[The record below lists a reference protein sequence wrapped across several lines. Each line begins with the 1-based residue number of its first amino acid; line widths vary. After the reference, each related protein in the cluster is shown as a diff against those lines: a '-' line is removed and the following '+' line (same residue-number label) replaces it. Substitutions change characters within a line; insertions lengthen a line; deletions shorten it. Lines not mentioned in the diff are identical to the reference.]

1 MVGAVVV
8 SPTGEVL
15 GEGYHRRYGEA
26 HAETVAL
33 SQAGERARGATLY
46 VTLEPCAHHG
56 NTPPCADAVARAGVA
71 RVVACHGDPDPRTS
85 GRGFERLR
93 RAGIEVTVG
102 ERSDDALDLNLHFV
116 LPLVLGRPSVSLKWA
131 MTLDG
136 KIATAAG
143 ESQWIS
149 SPAGRRW
156 ALGLREV
163 HDAILVGS
171 GTALADD
178 PRLDRRLGLAPGPIT
193 RVVMDRRLRLASM
206 APSARLFE
214 DLPER
219 GPVLVYTD
227 RSVAAASCAERRALE
242 GAGATVVALPEVT
255 PATVTEDLHARGV
268 RSLLVEGGGQ
278 IAGAF
283 RDAGLY
289 DRVLVDVAPKL
300 LGGGAQAPG
309 PLGGDGVD
317 RLADAARL
325 DRIRVVRRGG
335 DLIVTGL
342 RTGCLQDLS
351 ASVVGY

>member
-8 SPTGEVL
+8 SRGGEIL

-26 HAETVAL
+26 HAETEAL
-33 SQAGERARGATLY
+33 GKAGERARGATLY

-56 NTPPCADAVARAGVA
+56 NTPPCADAVVAAGIA

-85 GRGFERLR
+85 GRGFDRLR
-93 RAGIEVTVG
+93 RAGVEVEVG
-102 ERSDDALDLNLHFV
+102 ERADDALDLNLHFV

-131 MTLDG
+131 MSLDG
-136 KIATAAG
+136 KIATASG

-156 ALGLREV
+156 ALGLRET

-193 RVVMDRRLRLASM
+193 RVVMDRRLRLS
-206 APSARLFE
+206 PEARLFE
-214 DLPER
+214 QAPER

-227 RSVAAASCAERRALE
+227 SSVAPGDLRPLE
-242 GAGATVVALPEVT
+242 EAGATVVALPAVT
-255 PATVTEDLHARGV
+255 PAAVVEDLHARGV
-268 RSLLVEGGGQ
+268 RSLLVEGGGE

-300 LGGGAQAPG
+300 LGGGSQAPG
-309 PLGGDGVD
+309 PLGGDGVK

-351 ASVVGY
+351 ASVVGS